1 MTDRIVMDE
10 GRSILSSRH
19 SVLDNGNIPAVDSDS
34 ALERRR
40 NVGRIGRRIG
50 GRSIAMRDVSIL
62 GAGSARFGLTHN
74 LDGADV
80 ACTVSILGRPDA

>member
-10 GRSILSSRH
+10 GRSISSARH
-19 SVLDNGNIPAVDSDS
+19 SALGNVPAADSDS
-34 ALERRR
+34 ALERWR
-40 NVGRIGRRIG
+40 NGGRIGRRIG
-50 GRSIAMRDVSIL
+50 GRSIAMRDVSNL
-62 GAGSARFGLTHN
+62 GAGSTRFGLTHN